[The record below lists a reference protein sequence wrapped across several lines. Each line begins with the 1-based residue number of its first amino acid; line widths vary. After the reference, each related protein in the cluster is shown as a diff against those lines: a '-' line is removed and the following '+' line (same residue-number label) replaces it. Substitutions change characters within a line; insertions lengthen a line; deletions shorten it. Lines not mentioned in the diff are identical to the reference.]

1 MSEPGFIDLRIG
13 HGVRGT
19 AEDSVWPSFTD
30 IMTVVV
36 MIFLMALV
44 VIMVRNNDLNQKLVD
59 SIGVNDAIVRTNVS
73 LSSQINSLTENLNLT
88 QAEKDELG
96 EKLLSTIARNNT
108 LVETKASLEASIS
121 ELEVLKA
128 SLTDENLALLAEKNR
143 LTQAN
148 SLLANERDTLSADK
162 SDLQQE
168 NESLISQSLA
178 LSKDRDRLAG
188 ENVQLKEE
196 NKVLDQQREEL
207 VVTRDN
213 LDEDKVALQSEV
225 QSLLEREQLLSTQ
238 LSAIERQF
246 SQLQL
251 DSGGEIDALSTRNL
265 DLTGQLDQVNL
276 RLAQLKLELDK
287 QSLAQ
292 RNLTQELAKK
302 EEEYTALQAS
312 EKTILEQRQE
322 LAEQLALKEQEYL
335 ALKNNEQS
343 TLQRFSEA
351 SLQIEELAERIRE
364 RDRQISELR
373 KITTQGSLRYT
384 TLQEEYESLEEK
396 YRSLVRAAR
405 SPAGKYIATVVFTR
419 NLSGSYE
426 YRFAE
431 PGTSRE
437 LISREDLGARLQALK
452 EQHGR
457 NLYTKVVIPE
467 DSDLSHDEAWRF
479 TQEILNRYDYYY
491 QPVEQ

>member
-44 VIMVRNNDLNQKLVD
+44 VIMVRNNDLNRQLVD
-59 SIGVNDAIVRTNVS
+59 SIGVNDAIVQTNVG
-73 LSSQINSLTENLNLT
+73 LSSQINALTENLNLT

-96 EKLLSTIARNNT
+96 GKLLSTIARNNT
-108 LVETKASLEASIS
+108 LVETKASLEVAIS
-121 ELEVLKA
+121 ELETLKA

-148 SLLANERDTLSADK
+148 SLLVDERDTLSADK
-162 SDLQQE
+162 TDLQRE
-168 NESLISQSLA
+168 NATLVSQSLA
-178 LSKDRDRLAG
+178 LSKDRERLTD

-196 NKVLDQQREEL
+196 NRALDQQRKEL
-207 VVTRDN
+207 VVTRDS
-213 LDEDKVALQSEV
+213 LGEDKVALQSEV
-225 QSLLEREQLLSTQ
+225 QSLLQREQLLSTQ
-238 LSAIERQF
+238 LSAIEKQF

-251 DSGGEIDALSTRNL
+251 DSGGEIDALGIRNL

-276 RLAQLKLELDK
+276 RLAQLKLEL
-287 QSLAQ
+287 Q
-292 RNLTQELAKK
+292 RNLTQELSKK
-302 EEEYTALQAS
+302 EEEYIALQAS
-312 EKTILEQRQE
+312 EKTILAQRQE
-322 LAEQLALKEQEYL
+322 LADQLALKEQEYL

-343 TLQRFSEA
+343 TLLRFSEA
-351 SLQIEELAERIRE
+351 SDQIEELAERIRE
-364 RDRQISELR
+364 RDRQILELQ
-373 KITTQGSLRYT
+373 KITTQGSVRFT
-384 TLQEEYESLEEK
+384 TLQEEYDSLEEK

-405 SPAGKYIATVVFTR
+405 SPAGKYVTTVVFTR
-419 NLSGSYE
+419 DSSGVYQ

-431 PGTSRE
+431 PGTSRQ
-437 LISREDLGARLQALK
+437 LVSREDLDSRLQALK
-452 EQHGR
+452 EQQGR